1 MRGARKQ
8 IVDWAEQG
16 RLAPGAIAGA
26 LALAGVTPDAAR
38 WRRFVD
44 ALFLW
49 LGSLLLAAGVIFFFA
64 YNWEA
69 LGRFAKFGLVEGLL
83 LAAIALAWYAGLE
96 KPAGKAAI
104 FAASILTGA
113 LLALVGQTYQ
123 TGADPYELFAIWAV
137 LILPWTTVA
146 RLPAL
151 WLLLVL
157 LLNLAV
163 AFYFQATRG
172 ALGLVFGGSALI
184 WAVFVLNAI
193 ALAAWE
199 VAARRFDWMR
209 ERWAIRVIAA
219 ATGTA
224 VTVLGVWAV
233 FETDEVGL
241 LALPA
246 YLAWLGAM
254 YFYYRH
260 RERDLFVLAGGVL
273 SVIVLVAAFLGNA
286 LLDHADAGGFL
297 FIGLVVIGMSA
308 AGAWWLKRIAE
319 EPAE

>member
-16 RLAPGAIAGA
+16 RIAPGAVVSA

-49 LGSLLLAAGVIFFFA
+49 LGALLFAAGVIFFFA
-64 YNWEA
+64 YNWDA
-69 LGRFAKFGLVEGLL
+69 LGRFAKFGLVQGLL
-83 LAAIALAWYAGLE
+83 IIAVGVAWYVGLE

-113 LLALVGQTYQ
+113 LLALIGQTYQ

-137 LILPWTTVA
+137 LILPWTVIA
-146 RLPAL
+146 RLPVL

-163 AFYFQATRG
+163 ALYFLAFRG
-172 ALGLVFGGSALI
+172 VFDLFFGTSTLLWAMFALNTVVLVL
-184 WAVFVLNAI
+184 
-193 ALAAWE
+193 WE
-199 VAARRFDWMR
+199 VAAHRIDWLQD
-209 ERWAIRVIAA
+209 RWAVRLV
-219 ATGTA
+219 ATASGIA
-224 VTVLGVWAV
+224 VTILGVWAV
-233 FETDEVGL
+233 FETDEVGM
-241 LALPA
+241 AAFPA
-246 YLAWLGAM
+246 YLAWLGAA

-260 RERDLFVLAGGVL
+260 RVRDLFVLAGGVL
-273 SVIVLVAAFLGNA
+273 SVIVIVTAWLGDA
-286 LLDHADAGGFL
+286 LLDRAEAGGFL
-297 FIGLVVIGMSA
+297 LIGLVVIGMSA
-308 AGAWWLKRIAE
+308 AGAWWLKQIAGE
-319 EPAE
+319 TAE

>member
-1 MRGARKQ
+1 MKGARKQ

-16 RLAPGAIAGA
+16 RIAPGAIVGA
-26 LALAGVTPDAAR
+26 LALAGVTPDAGR

-69 LGRFAKFGLVEGLL
+69 LGRFAKFALVQGLL
-83 LAAIALAWYAGLE
+83 VVAVATAWYAGLE

-104 FAASILTGA
+104 FAASVLTGA
-113 LLALVGQTYQ
+113 VLALVGQTYQ
-123 TGADPYELFAIWAV
+123 TGADPYELFAIWAL
-137 LILPWTTVA
+137 LILPWTVVA

-163 AFYFQATRG
+163 TFSFQASRG
-172 ALGLVFGGSALI
+172 VFGLVFGDSALI
-184 WAVFVLNAI
+184 WGVFALNAI

-199 VAARRFDWMR
+199 MAARSLDWLQ
-209 ERWAIRVIAA
+209 ERWAVRVIAA
-219 ATGTA
+219 ASGIAATILA
-224 VTVLGVWAV
+224 VWAV
-233 FETDEVGL
+233 FDSDDVGL
-241 LALPA
+241 IAFPA
-246 YLAWLGAM
+246 YAAWLGAT

-260 RERDLFVLAGGVL
+260 REQDLFVLAGGVL
-273 SVIVLVAAFLGNA
+273 SVIVLVTAWLGDA

-297 FIGLVVIGMSA
+297 FIGLVVIAMSA

-319 EPAE
+319 EAGE

>member
-1 MRGARKQ
+1 MKGARKQ
-8 IVDWAEQG
+8 IVDWVEQG
-16 RLAPGAIAGA
+16 RIAPGAIAGA

-38 WRRFVD
+38 WRRFAD

-83 LAAIALAWYAGLE
+83 ILAVVSAWYTGLE

-137 LILPWTTVA
+137 LILPWTVAA

-163 AFYFQATRG
+163 GLYCQTFRG
-172 ALGLVFGGSALI
+172 IFGFIFSGGTLVWALFALNT
-184 WAVFVLNAI
+184 A

-199 VAARRFDWMR
+199 LAARRFDWIR
-209 ERWAIRVIAA
+209 ERWAIRVIATA
-219 ATGTA
+219 SGTA
-224 VTVLGVWAV
+224 VTILGTWAV

-246 YLAWLGAM
+246 YLAWLGAA

-273 SVIVLVAAFLGNA
+273 SVIVFVTSFLGNA
-286 LLDHADAGGFL
+286 LLDDADAGGFL

-319 EPAE
+319 ETAE